1 MVATKYYVALGK
13 CHYKAHVVI
22 LLDNLVF
29 LLLLSVFTT
38 RYSTHT
44 LTGAIVGILAWMAFK
59 RLLAGTKGPI
69 KE

>member
-22 LLDNLVF
+22 LLALTNNHVF

-38 RYSTHT
+38 RST